1 MTPLRFSNM
10 TFYYIVMKHLSEQI
24 SESLLGVGLLGLG
37 AIYVIGSI
45 VGYSYMDEKSHKD
58 DFDEKE
64 AVTWLAKEYK
74 KVWDEFKE
82 DMKKLKDDPD
92 IQAAMSKGKAGLEEF
107 RRLVS
112 KKINPEAKAFFD
124 KISQKLDR
132 FKK

>member
-1 MTPLRFSNM
+1 MF
-10 TFYYIVMKHLSEQI
+10 MKHLSEQI
-24 SESLLGVGLLGLG
+24 SESILGVGLLGLG

-45 VGYSYMDEKSHKD
+45 VGYSYMDEKSHED

-74 KVWDEFKE
+74 KVWDAFKD
-82 DMKKLKDDPD
+82 DMKDLKDDPD